1 MLCHFSHQLP
11 KHHLEEKSPS
21 ETDQQRHV
29 GRSALNELMRLF
41 NRTWGD
47 RFVARWAAVDRAF
60 PRPEYSGYPIQVSPL
75 TLQSWEACSI
85 FFPNANVLK
94 ISYFKWHYRM
104 GISPRHLTELSVNIS
119 CILPSSRRSQ

>member
-29 GRSALNELMRLF
+29 GRSALNVLMRLF

-47 RFVARWAAVDRAF
+47 RFVARWAAVGRAF
-60 PRPEYSGYPIQVSPL
+60 PRPEQEGAHEHIAEARHFFGSNPGGT
-75 TLQSWEACSI
+75 TLKCEK
-85 FFPNANVLK
+85 LK
-94 ISYFKWHYRM
+94 FLM
-104 GISPRHLTELSVNIS
+104 E
-119 CILPSSRRSQ
+119 SRNHWGLYGNDLVH